1 LTIVQVEL
9 TGTDLR
15 LLGAPVTEDLS
26 DQRLLADVVVSGD
39 GTPYAVRIVR

>member
-1 LTIVQVEL
+1 LTIVRVEL

-26 DQRLLADVVVSGD
+26 DQRLADVVVSGD